1 LEAYRVR
8 FGAQDFVVFSF
19 SSGGVSAP
27 PGLSAAEREVAR
39 AALEG
44 RSNAEIAALRGTSVR
59 TVANQLQSIFR
70 KLGVSGR
77 TELIQWS
84 QVGFAGLPRGGRVA
98 GRRRSQRAAEE
109 RPARRKRHVVRQR
122 RS

>member
-1 LEAYRVR
+1 M
-8 FGAQDFVVFSF
+8 FSF
-19 SSGGVSAP
+19 ATDGVSAP

-44 RSNAEIAALRGTSVR
+44 LSNGEIAAARGTSVR

-84 QVGFAGLPRGGRVA
+84 QVGFAGLPRGGRAA
-98 GRRRSQRAAEE
+98 GKRRSQRSTEE
-109 RPARRKRHVVRQR
+109 RPTRRVRHVVRQR